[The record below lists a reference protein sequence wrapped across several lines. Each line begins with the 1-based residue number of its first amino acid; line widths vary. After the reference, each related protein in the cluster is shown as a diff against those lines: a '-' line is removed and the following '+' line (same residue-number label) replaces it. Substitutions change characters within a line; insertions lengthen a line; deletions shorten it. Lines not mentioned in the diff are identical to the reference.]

1 MRRNLT
7 QPDQNAEFIWSFRAP
22 CFLVLSQIKGR
33 GSIRVAGLHLHVAA
47 KCSILVAYQDVI
59 MRKIF
64 WQQRVRN
71 APFRQFRA
79 DKKLAGMAA
88 ESLDP
93 LRGTHLKI
101 IGATTKS
108 SSSAETKRHRNRR
121 RQGTRC
127 IIVDVSA
134 LEISALVVRGYLP
147 EEAKSDPKV
156 IKTAIE
162 GVISDMAFEL
172 QQERLIDS

>member
-1 MRRNLT
+1 MSPTL
-7 QPDQNAEFIWSFRAP
+7 
-22 CFLVLSQIKGR
+22 
-33 GSIRVAGLHLHVAA
+33 
-47 KCSILVAYQDVI
+47 
-59 MRKIF
+59 
-64 WQQRVRN
+64 
-71 APFRQFRA
+71 
-79 DKKLAGMAA
+79 
-88 ESLDP
+88 
-93 LRGTHLKI
+93 
-101 IGATTKS
+101 TKS
-108 SSSAETKRHRNRR
+108 SSSAERTKRHRNRR